1 MSSLSAKRLLDLIKT
16 RRTVRSF
23 QPHEPVGRE
32 SLERILEA
40 GSWAPYAPY
49 HPQGWRFIALQSEQR
64 DAAVH
69 IVTRCKMI
77 LKYIRAEYES
87 AAWQGEA
94 ESDAEHF
101 WKERAMEF
109 AKNLGRAPVLI
120 VGLVPS
126 SDSISVRGHDLGS
139 AWTAVQNMMLQAHAE
154 GLSSGV
160 VTLHS
165 PKVEHELIEF
175 LGLPADEW
183 ILAFLLN
190 VGHPAE
196 APTARPRRE
205 GVSEIRE

>member
-1 MSSLSAKRLLDLIKT
+1 MGSFSAKKLLHLIKT
-16 RRTVRSF
+16 RRTVRAFESD
-23 QPHEPVGRE
+23 EPVSRE
-32 SLERILEA
+32 SLEGILEA
-40 GSWAPYAPY
+40 GTWAPYAPY
-49 HPQGWRFIALQSEQR
+49 HPQGWKFIALLGEQR

-69 IVTRCKMI
+69 IVTRAKTI

-87 AAWQGEA
+87 TPWQGEA
-94 ESDAEHF
+94 QSDAEHF
-101 WKERAMEF
+101 WKDRAAEF

-120 VGLVPS
+120 VGLVPA

-154 GLSSGV
+154 GLGSGV
-160 VTLHS
+160 VTLNS
-165 PKVEHELIEF
+165 PRVEHELVEF

-196 APTARPRRE
+196 VPTARPRRE
-205 GVSEIRE
+205 EITEIRE